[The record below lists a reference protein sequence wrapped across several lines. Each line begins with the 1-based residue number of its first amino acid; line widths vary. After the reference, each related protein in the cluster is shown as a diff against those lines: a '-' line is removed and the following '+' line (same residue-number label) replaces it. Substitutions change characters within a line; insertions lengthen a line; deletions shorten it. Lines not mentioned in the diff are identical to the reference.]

1 MELLVK
7 NCEFGL
13 NSEVF
18 KTLLRNKLVDLS
30 EVVGLSDVSESGIAS
45 FGNIEVLLL
54 QGKLGESLP
63 VGLDFRSHIERLE
76 DLDSFLKSLILQ
88 GSSEFDQGLS
98 QLVRDG
104 VLALIDDDLC
114 LPLGPL
120 DALDVTLHLIHGDLV
135 GLVDGVPD
143 TEVVAVL
150 SDDDIGVGYPA
161 HILAVVEQGLLL
173 LLLDVVEMQLAALVS
188 EEKLGAAWVQLEVVD
203 LAIMRDVGQH
213 RVGPQVLD
221 AEGQGIQEVSDD
233 LCRLPTSELLLG
245 IVKTS

>member
-1 MELLVK
+1 MLVK
-7 NCEFGL
+7 NCVFGL

-135 GLVDGVPD
+135 GLVNRVPHA
-143 TEVVAVL
+143 EVVAVL
-150 SDDDIGVGYPA
+150 CDDDV
-161 HILAVVEQGLLL
+161 
-173 LLLDVVEMQLAALVS
+173 
-188 EEKLGAAWVQLEVVD
+188 
-203 LAIMRDVGQH
+203 
-213 RVGPQVLD
+213 
-221 AEGQGIQEVSDD
+221 
-233 LCRLPTSELLLG
+233 
-245 IVKTS
+245 